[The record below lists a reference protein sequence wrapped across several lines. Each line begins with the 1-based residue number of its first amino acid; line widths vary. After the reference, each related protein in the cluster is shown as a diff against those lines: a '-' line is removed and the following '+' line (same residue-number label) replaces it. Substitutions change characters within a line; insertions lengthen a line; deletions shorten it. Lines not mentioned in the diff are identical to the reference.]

1 MEGNGRG
8 KRYSEAL
15 KLEVVEAIE
24 RGRLSVAQ
32 AQRQYGIGGGGTIE
46 GWLRRYGKP
55 GAKRAGGGGRRR
67 AEHERCERLAREKAE
82 LEQALVRSS
91 VKVAALE
98 ALLEEAEA
106 HYGEDFKK
114 NFATARS
121 SGRARD
127 CAGKG

>member
-24 RGRLSVAQ
+24 RGRFSPTQ
-32 AQRQYGIGGGGTIE
+32 AQRQYGIGGSRTIE

-55 GAKRAGGGGRRR
+55 DGSRAGRGGGRR
-67 AEHERCERLAREKAE
+67 AAGERGDRLARQKAE
-82 LEQALVRSS
+82 LEKALVRSC
-91 VKVAALE
+91 VRVAALE
-98 ALLEEAEA
+98 ALVEEAEA

-121 SGRARD
+121 SGRGND
-127 CAGKG
+127 

>member
-1 MEGNGRG
+1 MDGNGRG

-24 RGRLSVAQ
+24 RGRLNPPQ
-32 AQRQYGIGGGGTIE
+32 ARSQYGIGGSRTIE

-55 GAKRAGGGGRRR
+55 GGSRTRRGGRRR
-67 AEHERCERLAREKAE
+67 AAGQRCERLAREKAE
-82 LEQALVRSS
+82 LEKALVRSC

-98 ALLEEAEA
+98 ALVEEAEA

-121 SGRARD
+121 SGRGSD
-127 CAGKG
+127 

>member
-24 RGRLSVAQ
+24 RGRLSPAQ
-32 AQRQYGIGGGGTIE
+32 AQRQYGISGSCTIE

-55 GAKRAGGGGRRR
+55 GGNGFGRSSRRR
-67 AEHERCERLAREKAE
+67 AAAERYERLARERDQ
-82 LEQALVRSS
+82 LEQALVRASL
-91 VKVAALE
+91 KVAALE
-98 ALLEEAEA
+98 ALVEEAEA
-106 HYGEDFKK
+106 QYGEAFKK

-121 SGRARD
+121 SGRGRD
-127 CAGKG
+127 WAAKG